1 LRVLEKSVTPLN
13 NPLDTNL
20 FTKQRK
26 KNPHSQTRE
35 EHIKSFMQNK
45 EHTMIKIENM
55 HARVSMF
62 CSISFT
68 SVLDAFKVRTSIQQ
82 RRVKSSSKDY
92 CKPLAEKIPPTT
104 ATFEHPITNKN

>member
-1 LRVLEKSVTPLN
+1 
-13 NPLDTNL
+13 
-20 FTKQRK
+20 
-26 KNPHSQTRE
+26 
-35 EHIKSFMQNK
+35 MQNK

-92 CKPLAEKIPPTT
+92 CKPLADKIPPTT
-104 ATFEHPITNKN
+104 ATFEHPITNKNWKKDEYSFNTSRYRREAPVAGAKRPQSMILSVYF